1 MMQKAPF
8 KTSTTIAA
16 MALAGTLI
24 LPCLAHAQSV
34 VATVPTGV
42 APQGIAV
49 DPVTNNVF
57 VANQGGNSIAV
68 LSGATSSAL
77 ATVNVGSAPTAV
89 AVNPATGMVYVANSG
104 STFVSVINE
113 KDLTA
118 TPGSINVGATQNDL
132 AVDAASNTI
141 VAIST
146 ASGTAV
152 TIAGANNAVTGTAT
166 VGTSPKAI
174 AINPVTHTAYV
185 ANFGSGTV
193 SVVDESN
200 PTVAGTVT
208 VGSGPLGI
216 AVNPITNTIYVA
228 NSGGSTVSVVDGQT
242 NSVVASPS
250 VGTSPRSVAV
260 NPATNTIYVANNGSA
275 TVSIINGQNN
285 AAIASPAVSASP
297 YAVAVDTVTDQV
309 FVLCQ
314 GATNG
319 SVSVMDGASNA
330 VAPAIA
336 VGATPSALAINPVTD
351 HAYIANSGSNNLS
364 IIAGTTNSA
373 SAPITVPASNPSYF
387 ASMVVN
393 PITGIVYTSSAY
405 DPNANVGDITA
416 FKPDGSGIPCNGG
429 TQAVC
434 TLNYAPTQSGPTALA
449 VNIATDQIIA
459 ANGDGSI
466 TIVNGATNSITSSM
480 SAPTG
485 SVGTAVA
492 VAVNPVTNSIYVV
505 NQGNGTNGTV
515 TAFAGGSSLV
525 IAVPN
530 GNYLSSVLV
539 DPGANLVYVAGNDG
553 GSGGQSLFVIDGA
566 TNSLKPTSYNF
577 LSLGMMALNK
587 NNGTVYISGDSQV
600 TEVLPN
606 GTQKYITPNLQ
617 GSVIFGIA
625 VNSATNTVYIAAGN
639 GSVAA
644 IDGNDPNFQT
654 ATVVS
659 GTPATGCANYSG
671 CTASPDGI
679 AVDEATNQ
687 VYVANFHTG
696 NISVIDGNSNAVIA
710 TVPIG
715 TGHSPYA
722 IAVDQVTHQAF
733 VLGQSSGNPSAVDA
747 VTPANVAPVPLT
759 ISVQPVS
766 DPDILSFAP
775 VLQTTNTQPGFTL
788 TPVVSYASSA
798 PYNGVTATN
807 PTPTAVYYQ
816 VDTWQ
821 GTWLSATGSGG
832 AYSTSIPT
840 PLALGA
846 HILYSYA
853 VYGREGTPESNSSG
867 ASSAPGIG
875 QLQST
880 LFLVTQN
887 QAPPVTTS
895 TTLTVSSA
903 KVNYGGSEILTA
915 TVTVTSSGSP
925 VPGGTVTFYNGTTSL
940 GTGTVDGA
948 TGEATLNVTSLP
960 AGNDSI
966 TASYATQGNY
976 ETSTSSP
983 VVVTVAQPSATMT
996 LVLSPLSPITYGT
1009 NASVQVSLT
1018 GNIGTP
1024 TGTLGFTVD
1033 AGTAQVAPLVG
1044 GAAVLNLG
1052 STLAA
1057 GSHTIAVTYSGDSN
1071 YAAITTPQ
1079 TVTLTINRMTLGASI
1094 TGNPTKVYDGTT
1106 AATLAPANFYLTGLV
1121 GTDAIVV
1128 TQTAGQYAAAT
1139 AGSENVTT
1147 TLASTNFTANGT
1159 TNLANYILPT
1169 SASGPGTI
1177 TQAAAASTN
1186 ATLSW
1191 TPPAGITYGTALSA
1205 TQLNATWTLIKGTF
1219 SYSPALGTVLG
1230 VGTQTLTATFT
1241 PADSTD
1247 YAPGYVTTTIQVG
1260 TKPLSIVV
1268 DPETRAYGVANPILT
1283 GSVNGLLP
1291 QDTNNVAVTYS
1302 TTATIS
1308 SPVGSYPITA
1318 VVSGPASIN
1327 YQPNITPS
1335 VLKVTPVISTLTW
1348 TPTVT
1353 SIVYGAPLGNG
1364 ILDATSGGTAG
1375 NISYTVAGAP
1385 VMASSILPAGVYAI
1399 TATFT
1404 PTDTTDYTTQSKTVS
1419 ITVAQA
1425 PLVVSVGNATIAFG
1439 SPFPAFTATL
1449 QGLVNG
1455 NSVGNGI
1462 SIMYAT
1468 TATVNSVPGVYP
1480 ITASISGAAAGNYA
1494 ISVHPGTLTITTDSQ
1509 TITFPAIGNVVYGV
1523 APFALRPSSSSGLLV
1538 SISVLSGPATISGNT
1553 LSVQGAGKVT
1563 LQASQAGNTQYQAAQ
1578 PVTQSF
1584 LVAPAVLMVD
1594 AQNTSRVY
1602 GDPNPIFTYS
1612 ISGFVNGDTQRSSV
1626 SGAPSLTTT
1635 ATTSSAVGTY
1645 PINITANTL
1654 SAPNYTFQYIN
1665 GTLTVSKA
1673 TGNVFLSGPSGQV
1686 TSGSAETFVANVVSA
1701 TSGTPTGTVS
1711 FMDGGTVLGTVALS
1725 ASGTASFTTST
1736 LAVGT
1741 DVIMAQYSGDQ
1752 NFSAMQS
1759 NDISVIVLAPIQPN
1773 PTLTL
1778 GLTPSV
1784 LSVVQGGTASTTLSL
1799 TPAQGYS
1806 GKVTLSC
1813 LDLPQNVTCKFASP
1827 VLQFTGNNQVQKV
1840 VVTIYTN
1847 VDTQLASRQAPMP
1860 FAPTMA
1866 LGWPIG
1872 LTGLLVAGKKRN
1884 RAKRSVLKT
1893 WVLLVLLFTVAGFAL
1908 MGCAGGGPSMFTTPA
1923 GTQTILIQ
1931 ATNAQGGQQSIPLQI
1946 TVALN

>member
-1 MMQKAPF
+1 MKPRTLISMMQNDLF
-8 KTSTTIAA
+8 KTSATIAA
-16 MALAGTLI
+16 MALAGILI

-34 VATVPTGV
+34 VATVPVGT

-49 DPVTNNVF
+49 DPITNNVF
-57 VANQGGNSIAV
+57 VANQGGNSITV
-68 LSGATSSAL
+68 ISGATSSVL
-77 ATVNVGSAPTAV
+77 ATVNVGSSPTAV
-89 AVNPATGMVYVANSG
+89 AVNPATGMVYVANGG
-104 STFVSVINE
+104 STFVSTINE

-118 TPGSINVGATQNDL
+118 TPGSINVGVTQNDI

-141 VAIST
+141 VAVST
-146 ASGTAV
+146 ANDAAV
-152 TIAGANNAVTGTAT
+152 TIAGSNNAVTGTAS

-174 AINPVTHTAYV
+174 AINPVTHIAYV
-185 ANFGSGTV
+185 TNFGSGTV

-200 PTVAGTVT
+200 PTAAGAVT

-216 AVNPITNTIYVA
+216 AVNAVTNQIYVANSGGSSVSVIDGASNTIIASPAVGTSPRSVSVDTATNTIYVA
-228 NSGGSTVSVVDGQT
+228 NSG
-242 NSVVASPS
+242 
-250 VGTSPRSVAV
+250 
-260 NPATNTIYVANNGSA
+260 SA
-275 TVSIINGQNN
+275 TVSVIGGQNN
-285 AAIASPAVSASP
+285 TVLATPAVGPSP

-314 GATNG
+314 GTTNG
-319 SVSVMDGASNA
+319 SVSIIDGASNA
-330 VAPAIA
+330 VTLA
-336 VGATPSALAINPVTD
+336 VSAGATPSALAINPATD
-351 HAYIANSGSNNLS
+351 HAYIANSGSNNVS
-364 IIAGTTNSA
+364 IIAGTTNKA
-373 SAPITVPASNPSYF
+373 SAPIAVPASNPSYL

-405 DPNANVGDITA
+405 DPSANTGDITA
-416 FKPDGSGIPCNGG
+416 FKPDGSGIPCDGG

-434 TLNYAPTQSGPTALA
+434 TLAYAPGKPGPVALT

-466 TIVNGATNSITSSM
+466 TVVNGASNSFTSSVN
-480 SAPTG
+480 APVG
-485 SVGTAVA
+485 SVGNAVA

-505 NQGNGTNGTV
+505 NQGNGSNGTV
-515 TAFAGGSSLV
+515 TAFTNGGTS
-525 IAVPN
+525 IVPLTN
-530 GNYLSSVLV
+530 SFYPSSVLV
-539 DPGANLVYVAGNDG
+539 DPNTNLVYVAGNDG
-553 GSGGQSLFVIDGA
+553 GGGNTALFVIDGVNNTTKA
-566 TNSLKPTSYNF
+566 TYSF
-577 LSLGMMALNK
+577 LSLGLMALSK
-587 NNGTVYISGDSQV
+587 NNGTVFVSGDSQI
-600 TEVLPN
+600 TEILPD
-606 GTQKYITPNLQ
+606 GTQKTITPNLG
-617 GSVIFGIA
+617 GSVIFAIA
-625 VNSATNTVYIAAGN
+625 VDSASNTAYVAASN

-644 IDGNDPNFQT
+644 INGTDQSNV
-654 ATVVS
+654 VVS
-659 GTPATGCANYSG
+659 GAPSTGCANYSN
-671 CTASPDGI
+671 CTASPSGI
-679 AVDEATNQ
+679 GVDNATGQ
-687 VYVANFHTG
+687 IYVANKSTG
-696 NISVIDGNSNAVIA
+696 NVTVIDGASNSVITTVSTSTGYSPNAV
-710 TVPIG
+710 T
-715 TGHSPYA
+715 
-722 IAVDQVTHQAF
+722 VDQVTHQAF
-733 VLGQSSGNPSAVDA
+733 VLGQSSGNPSAVETI
-747 VTPANVAPVPLT
+747 TPANVAPIPLT
-759 ISVQPVS
+759 VKVQPS
-766 DPDILSFAP
+766 NDPDILSYAP
-775 VLQTTNTQPGFTL
+775 ILQTTNLQPGFTL
-788 TPVVSYASSA
+788 TPDVSYASSA
-798 PYNGVTATN
+798 PYNGVTASN

-821 GTWLSATGSGG
+821 GTWLPAIGSSG

-867 ASSAPGIG
+867 ASSAPETG
-875 QLQST
+875 QIQST

-887 QAPPVTTS
+887 QAQPIATS
-895 TTLTVSSA
+895 TTLKASSA
-903 KVNYGGSEILTA
+903 NVSYGGSVTLMA

-925 VPGGTVTFYNGTTSL
+925 VPGGTVTFYYNGATSL
-940 GTGTVDGA
+940 GTGTIDGA

-960 AGNDSI
+960 AGSDSI

-976 ETSTSSP
+976 AASTSSP
-983 VVVTVAQPSATMT
+983 VGVTVAQPSATMT

-1009 NASVQVSLT
+1009 SASVQVALA

-1024 TGTLGFTVD
+1024 TGTVSFMVD
-1033 AGTAQVAPLVG
+1033 GGTAQVAPLVG
-1044 GAAVLNLG
+1044 GAAGLNLG

-1057 GSHTIAVTYSGDSN
+1057 GNHTIAVTYSGDTN

-1079 TVTLTINRMTLGASI
+1079 TVTLVVNKATPVI
-1094 TGNPTKVYDGTT
+1094 TWTT
-1106 AATLAPANFYLTGLV
+1106 PAA
-1121 GTDAIVV
+1121 
-1128 TQTAGQYAAAT
+1128 
-1139 AGSENVTT
+1139 
-1147 TLASTNFTANGT
+1147 
-1159 TNLANYILPT
+1159 
-1169 SASGPGTI
+1169 
-1177 TQAAAASTN
+1177 
-1186 ATLSW
+1186 
-1191 TPPAGITYGTALSA
+1191 ITYGAQLGA
-1205 TQLNATWTLIKGTF
+1205 TQLDASSPVAGT
-1219 SYSPALGTVLG
+1219 YVYAPAAGSIPAAG
-1230 VGTQTLTATFT
+1230 SQTLSVRFT
-1241 PADSTD
+1241 PADTTD
-1247 YAPGYVTTTIQVG
+1247 YTTAFDTVAIQVN

-1291 QDTNNVAVTYS
+1291 QDTNNIAVTYS

-1335 VLKVTPVISTLTW
+1335 VLKVTPVISALTW
-1348 TPTVT
+1348 GPAAT
-1353 SIVYGAPLGNG
+1353 SIVYGEPLGNG
-1364 ILDATSGGTAG
+1364 ILDATSGGIAG

-1385 VMASSILPAGVYAI
+1385 VMASSILPAGAYAI

-1404 PTDTTDYTTQSKTVS
+1404 PTDTTDYTTQSKTIS
-1419 ITVAQA
+1419 ITVEQA
-1425 PLVVSVGNATIAFG
+1425 PLVVSVDNATIAFG
-1439 SPFPAFTATL
+1439 APFPAFTATL

-1455 NSVGNGI
+1455 NNLGNGI
-1462 SIMYAT
+1462 SIIYAT
-1468 TATVNSVPGVYP
+1468 TATANSVPGVYP
-1480 ITASISGAAAGNYA
+1480 ITASISGAAAGNYS
-1494 ISVHPGTLTITTDSQ
+1494 ISVHPGTLTITADTQ

-1553 LSVQGAGKVT
+1553 LSVQGAGKVV

-1584 LVAPAVLMVD
+1584 LVAPAELMVY

-1602 GDPNPIFTYS
+1602 GDPNPTFAYTM
-1612 ISGFVNGDTQRSSV
+1612 SGFVNGDTQRSSV

-1635 ATTSSAVGTY
+1635 ATVISPAGTY

-1701 TSGTPTGTVS
+1701 TSGIPTGTVS
-1711 FMDGGTVLGTVALS
+1711 FMDGGTVIGTAALNT
-1725 ASGTASFTTST
+1725 SGTASFTTST

-1741 DVIMAQYSGDQ
+1741 DVITAQYSGDQ

-1759 NDISVIVLAPIQPN
+1759 NDISVIVLAPVQPN

-1784 LSVVQGGTASTTLSL
+1784 LTVVQGGTASTTLSL

-1813 LDLPQNVTCKFASP
+1813 LDLPQNMTCNFASP
-1827 VLQFTGNNQVQKV
+1827 VLQFTGNNQVQKIAV
-1840 VVTIYTN
+1840 AIYTN
-1847 VDTQLASRQAPMP
+1847 VDTQLASRQAPVL
-1860 FAPTMA
+1860 FAPAIA

-1872 LTGLLVAGKKRN
+1872 LTGLLFAGKKRN

-1893 WVLLVLLFTVAGFAL
+1893 WVLCVLLFTVAGFAL

-1946 TVALN
+1946 TVTLN